1 MNQQCW
7 VCGSKMADKS
17 CSNVRC
23 KAPAKF
29 LHQLDP
35 VNKNHILFP
44 LVRESVNQTCS
55 HFPSKIRQHLI
66 HYLITDLFGQIDS
79 ENINYML
86 LHDLLHTIDN
96 FSNVTHSWRSVLKPS
111 VAKLHQSFL
120 AMLPAAEQQL
130 YQTQCIAQI
139 VFPTMKNLPI
149 DANLEIFK
157 ERKINNKTWYSVHI
171 ISDANQSL
179 NSNDRDKFVQS
190 LNMLFKAHDEF
201 QANRRNCQIQIDFEF
216 QSSAIQSVVATTLQQ
231 YQVSNQTSVGK

>member
-1 MNQQCW
+1 M
-7 VCGSKMADKS
+7 SARKYAAS
-17 CSNVRC
+17 
-23 KAPAKF
+23 
-29 LHQLDP
+29 
-35 VNKNHILFP
+35 
-44 LVRESVNQTCS
+44 SVNQTCS

-79 ENINYML
+79 EN
-86 LHDLLHTIDN
+86 DLLHTIDN
-96 FSNVTHSWRSVLKPS
+96 FSNVTQSWQSVLKPS
-111 VAKLHQSFL
+111 VAKLYQLFL
-120 AMLPAAEQQL
+120 ATLPAAEQQL

-201 QANRRNCQIQIDFEF
+201 QANRRDCQIEIYFEF